1 MGRIWLS
8 LATAAAN
15 LTTAESPNRS
25 SVFCFTCLHSSTQM
39 TVGGGLARY
48 SLDMQLTAD
57 VVTSSL
63 EDSEE
68 ACRQELLA
76 STALAYSY
84 FDARR
89 CELGIL

>member
-1 MGRIWLS
+1 
-8 LATAAAN
+8 
-15 LTTAESPNRS
+15 
-25 SVFCFTCLHSSTQM
+25 M
-39 TVGGGLARY
+39 TLGGGLARY